1 MRLVCLVSLLATTSA
16 IKDTKIRTRA
26 IDYGSIPTTV
36 DYVPPGGFPDTT
48 WSDPSNW
55 VEIDVTENSLP
66 ADDDS
71 IDASV
76 AIAAILDTVSISSRR
91 VLVFPAG
98 IYYFNS
104 TLKIRSSNVI
114 LRGAGLSKTTF
125 LITANGSADAEIRFD
140 GSWAAEGRPVNGSV
154 SPGATSVNVSDAS
167 DIEVGQVVQLYL
179 KAGRQAWG
187 TFIESQLLLVK
198 SVSGNRLTF
207 DFPVG
212 LTYSE
217 EKEPYLRPMNALFN
231 VGVEGIRIERV
242 YEPEAQDVSNVAF
255 RMASNTFYTDNHSI
269 NSGRSHVDIALVL
282 GMVVERNYVHGFYIN
297 KGGYGYGFNVH
308 LSTGVRVTD
317 NKSWDLRHHI
327 LLQQGANHNVISYNS
342 IEEPWQSY
350 NDMAFHASYAYFNLI
365 EGNIF
370 YEGYADNSH
379 DNADQVDL
387 HATGPGNV
395 WLRNKV
401 QNCIFSANNETQKQ
415 TAVGNVIYD
424 KMISVGES
432 HFTGANY
439 LAGDTQWGNLSSG
452 AVIPAS
458 LYSVE
463 TPSFFGS
470 SAYPP
475 FGFQVDGWGH
485 SNTVPAGNRTRPS

>member
-1 MRLVCLVSLLATTSA
+1 MRLVCLVSLLATAST
-16 IKDTKIRTRA
+16 IKGTKIRTRA
-26 IDYGSIPTTV
+26 IDYGSIPTTG

-48 WSDPSNW
+48 WLDPSDW
-55 VEIDVTENSLP
+55 VEIDVTNNSLP
-66 ADDDS
+66 ADDDG

-76 AIAAILDTVSISSRR
+76 AIADILDTVSTSSRR

-104 TLKIRSSNVI
+104 TLKIQSSDVI
-114 LRGAGLSKTTF
+114 LRGAGLSKTRF

-140 GSWAAEGRPVNGSV
+140 GSWTAEGRPVKGSV
-154 SPGATSVNVSDAS
+154 SSGATSVNVSDAS

-179 KAGRQAWG
+179 NAGRQAWG
-187 TFIESQLLLVK
+187 TFIESQLLLVE

-207 DFPVG
+207 GFPVG

-217 EKEPYLRPMNALFN
+217 EKEPYVRPMNALFN

-242 YEPEAQDVSNVAF
+242 NEPEGQDVSNVAF
-255 RMASNTFYTDNHSI
+255 RMASNAFYTDNHSI
-269 NSGRSHVDIALVL
+269 KSGRSHADIALVL

-317 NKSWDLRHHI
+317 NKTWDLRHHI

-379 DNADQVDL
+379 DDVDQVDL

-401 QNCIFSANNETQKQ
+401 QNCIFSANNETHKQ

-432 HFTGANY
+432 HFIGANY
-439 LAGDTQWGNLSSG
+439 LAGDTQWGNLSSS

-458 LYSVE
+458 LYSAE

-475 FGFQVDGWGH
+475 FGFQVDDWGH

>member
-1 MRLVCLVSLLATTSA
+1 MRLVCLVSLLATASA
-16 IKDTKIRTRA
+16 IKDTKIRTRG
-26 IDYGSIPTTV
+26 IDYSNIPTTG

-48 WSDPSNW
+48 WDLIVSA
-55 VEIDVTENSLP
+55 VEIDVTDNSLP

-76 AIAAILDTVSISSRR
+76 VIADILDTGSTSSRHM
-91 VLVFPAG
+91 LVFPAG

-104 TLKIRSSNVI
+104 TLKIQSSDVI

-125 LITANGSADAEIRFD
+125 LITANGSVDAEIRFD

-167 DIEVGQVVQLYL
+167 DIKVGQVVQLYL
-179 KAGRQAWG
+179 NAGRQAWG

-198 SVSGNRLTF
+198 SVSGNRLAF

-217 EKEPYLRPMNALFN
+217 EKEPSKHMVFI
-231 VGVEGIRIERV
+231 VEGIRIERV
-242 YEPEAQDVSNVAF
+242 NEPEAQDVSNVAS
-255 RMASNTFYTDNHSI
+255 RIASNVFYTDNHSI
-269 NSGRSHVDIALVL
+269 NSGRSHADIALVL

-308 LSTGVRVTD
+308 LSTGLRVTD
-317 NKSWDLRHHI
+317 NKTWDLRHHI
-327 LLQQGANHNVISYNS
+327 LLQQGANHNRNLGSPTTTWRS
-342 IEEPWQSY
+342 MPH
-350 NDMAFHASYAYFNLI
+350 DAYFNLI

-379 DNADQVDL
+379 DDADQVDL

-439 LAGDTQWGNLSSG
+439 LAGVTQWGNLSSS

-458 LYSVE
+458 LYSAE

-475 FGFQVDGWGH
+475 FGGIFSPLFYHQFDIHG
-485 SNTVPAGNRTRPS
+485 